1 MGLAGIVGGQL
12 QAYDAA
18 FVVSSLGYTPE
29 NVANKSTN
37 VVADALSDTK
47 YASVKAM
54 KDYVDAVVVGG
65 GIAVSGIDCSANP
78 NYPSSTQGQDR
89 YVTVAGKIGGA
100 SGEDVEVGD
109 LIKCVTTNGG
119 GTQAAVG
126 SNFIILQNNLKGA
139 LIAANNLSDV
149 ASAATARTNLG
160 LGIGVNVQAYNAN
173 LTTYAGIT
181 PSANVQSLLGAANY
195 AAMRTQ
201 LTLVPG
207 TDVQAYNAN
216 LTTYAGITPSANVQ
230 SLLGAANYSAM
241 RTQLSLVPGTDVQA
255 YDAELAALAGLTSAA
270 NKLPYFT
277 GSGTATVADFTAFG
291 RSLVDDADATAARAT
306 LVLNNVDNTSDLNK
320 PISTATQTALDAKVT
335 GPASVTDNRVVRFDN
350 TTGKLIQES
359 VVAIGDTGAISG
371 AISIALN
378 GATSGSLTIIPP
390 PIAGSSVITL
400 PAGTTD
406 FGATGGSGYVLKQS
420 SVGAAITVGAIAAS
434 DLPTGIDAAKLADG
448 TVSNAELQYIG
459 TLTSNAQTQLDGKL
473 TNSMST
479 GKLLGR
485 STASTGVI
493 EEITVGSGLTLI
505 AGVLA
510 AGGSLPGGTVGTTDN
525 ALVRADG
532 TGGSTA
538 QGSTVTLSDTGA
550 FAQVISIS
558 FNGSGSG
565 QTVIQPAAA
574 ASGTLTLPAA
584 TDTLVGKATTDDLS
598 NKTLVAA
605 KIASGGFLADANG
618 NEQIIF
624 TTTASAVNEFTFV
637 NAATGANPK
646 ISVSGG
652 DTNVG
657 LDFQTK
663 GSGVFRFLATA
674 SGPTDI
680 RLFED
685 ADNGSN
691 YISLIAPAALAGNQ
705 VLTLPDATGTFIVGS
720 VGGTDNAIIRA
731 DGTSGGLLQG
741 SVVTINDTTGVI
753 AGTQGITISGS
764 TSGAISLVVAA
775 IAGSGTM
782 TLPGGTDTLVGK
794 NTVDTFTQKTFDT
807 AGSGNSLLINGV
819 AVTAN
824 TGTGAV
830 ARETSPTF
838 VTPTLGVA
846 SATSL
851 ATSAA
856 SPLLMTNGQLVTVA
870 LTSQTVG
877 GVTLTIPNFA
887 SVADT
892 FAFTT
897 LAQTLSNKTFVAPA
911 LGTPASGTL
920 TNCTGL
926 PVAGITA
933 STSTALGVGSIEL
946 GHASDTTLARVSAGV
961 VSIEGVNIVTVSA
974 TQTLTNKTLTSPT
987 MTAPVLGTP
996 GSGTLTNCTG
1006 LPIAGLVA
1014 STSTALG
1021 VGSVELGH
1029 ASDTTLARVAA
1040 GVMSVE
1046 GQTINGYTTTATA
1059 AGTTTLTVAATK
1071 FQLFTGTTTQTVK
1084 LPTTSVV
1091 VGQEYVITNTSTGL
1105 VSVQSSG
1112 ANAICTLGLN
1122 QSATFTAIAA
1132 TPTTA
1137 AHWIYNKINVN
1148 ANTNGKR
1155 VVTVTQSATPTINT
1169 NNGDIFEITGLAQAI
1184 TSLTT
1189 NLTGTPV
1196 SGDIIEIRI
1205 TDNGTARAITW
1216 GASFGSSTVTLPTT
1230 TVISTMLRVL
1240 FQYDTLWR
1248 CIATA

>member
-89 YVTVAGKIGGA
+89 YVTAAGKIGGA

-448 TVSNAELQYIG
+448 TVSNAALQYIA
-459 TLTSNAQTQLDGKL
+459 TLSSNAQTQIDAKL
-473 TNSMST
+473 TNSFT
-479 GKLLGR
+479 AFRLIGR
-485 STASTGVI
+485 YSGSTGVAQ
-493 EEITVGSGLTLI
+493 EISLGTGLQFTGSTLE
-505 AGVLA
+505 AT
-510 AGGSLPGGTVGTTDN
+510 GGSLPGGTVGTTDN

-565 QTVIQPAAA
+565 QTVIQPATA

-605 KIASGGFLADANG
+605 KIANGGFLADANG

-624 TTTASAVNEFTFV
+624 TTTASAVNEFTFA

-652 DTNVG
+652 DSNVG

-720 VGGTDNAIIRA
+720 AGGTDNAIIRA

-830 ARETSPTF
+830 ARATSPTF

-897 LAQTLSNKTFVAPA
+897 LAQTFSNKTFVAPA

-933 STSTALGVGSIEL
+933 STSTALGVGS
-946 GHASDTTLARVSAGV
+946 
-961 VSIEGVNIVTVSA
+961 
-974 TQTLTNKTLTSPT
+974 
-987 MTAPVLGTP
+987 
-996 GSGTLTNCTG
+996 
-1006 LPIAGLVA
+1006 
-1014 STSTALG
+1014 
-1021 VGSVELGH
+1021 VELGH
-1029 ASDTTLARVAA
+1029 ASDTTIARVSA
-1040 GVMSVE
+1040 GVISVE
-1046 GQTINGYTTTATA
+1046 GVTVPTISSSD
-1059 AGTTTLTVAATK
+1059 TLSNK
-1071 FQLFTGTTTQTVK
+1071 KISL
-1084 LPTTSVV
+1084 
-1091 VGQEYVITNTSTGL
+1091 
-1105 VSVQSSG
+1105 
-1112 ANAICTLGLN
+1112 
-1122 QSATFTAIAA
+1122 
-1132 TPTTA
+1132 TA
-1137 AHWIYNKINVN
+1137 AHGTDDTYD
-1148 ANTNGKR
+1148 AAA
-1155 VVTVTQSATPTINT
+1155 Q
-1169 NNGDIFEITGLAQAI
+1169 ITGLNAGATIAQWEAVYL
-1184 TSLTT
+1184 S
-1189 NLTGTPV
+1189 
-1196 SGDIIEIRI
+1196 S
-1205 TDNGTARAITW
+1205 
-1216 GASFGSSTVTLPTT
+1216 SSTWLLADANGSGTFPARGLAVAAYSNGNAAIVLTIGTVRNDAWSWTPGGTIYLSTT
-1230 TVISTMLRVL
+1230 AGGLTQTQPSAT
-1240 FQYDTLWR
+1240 DE
-1248 CIATA
+1248 CIQAVGFALDADRAYFNFNSNYITHT